1 MNNEEN
7 ALFVKENNNLTVT
20 DRINETIKRYTLD
33 LQDEDNAILY
43 NVLTSDTNPQSSL
56 YIDTDFITLNNSF

>member
-43 NVLTSDTNPQSSL
+43 NVLTSDTNPQSPL
-56 YIDTDFITLNNSF
+56 YYILI